1 MRYLPILLVF
11 YLSPVLN
18 AQPFESLPPADPA
31 RSLEYTFNKADL
43 LVAITDMDW
52 RPGLCLAAAPLS
64 VGETAAL
71 HLSLEANTRYTF
83 VASGSR
89 PATDVDLYLRD
100 ENGEVVAEDQ
110 EPDATPVLEFRTS
123 VAGQYLLQLR
133 LAGSE
138 RPEDFVS
145 LAILCSSGAP
155 LIKDGYQ
162 RLASRFFLAAEQ
174 LRSGDD
180 MPQIKRDWWRQ
191 VPQWSIYGF
200 LLLPDGGASLLD
212 LSTGAKAITFA
223 AAAGDGLRDVDLY
236 LSGGEHILASTRSGG
251 LNPLLRYETKALN
264 VRLDLRVEVAR
275 AKKTDLVL
283 LGIFQE

>member
-1 MRYLPILLVF
+1 
-11 YLSPVLN
+11 
-18 AQPFESLPPADPA
+18 
-31 RSLEYTFNKADL
+31 
-43 LVAITDMDW
+43 
-52 RPGLCLAAAPLS
+52 
-64 VGETAAL
+64 
-71 HLSLEANTRYTF
+71 
-83 VASGSR
+83 
-89 PATDVDLYLRD
+89 
-100 ENGEVVAEDQ
+100 
-110 EPDATPVLEFRTS
+110 
-123 VAGQYLLQLR
+123 
-133 LAGSE
+133 
-138 RPEDFVS
+138 
-145 LAILCSSGAP
+145 
-155 LIKDGYQ
+155 
-162 RLASRFFLAAEQ
+162 
-174 LRSGDD
+174 

-264 VRLDLRVEVAR
+264 ERLDLRVEVAR